1 MVNYFPDIVFY
12 MTTAADRARLLLK
25 RLGPKKTSEH
35 GGDYERWRSV
45 SKGIVRVS
53 TEEIDVL
60 VKIYPQYALWLASG
74 QIAPAIGQTSP
85 DYDAAN
91 EKLAEP
97 KTGSR

>member
-1 MVNYFPDIVFY
+1 MVNNFPYIVFY

-25 RLGPKKTSEH
+25 KLGPKKTSEH

-74 QIAPAIGQTSP
+74 QIAPEVGQTSP
-85 DYDAAN
+85 DYEEAN
-91 EKLAEP
+91 RNLSQPNA
-97 KTGSR
+97 G

>member
-1 MVNYFPDIVFY
+1 

-25 RLGPKKTSEH
+25 KLGPKKTSEH

-53 TEEIDVL
+53 TEEVDVL

-74 QIAPAIGQTSP
+74 QIAPEVGQTSP
-85 DYDAAN
+85 DYDEAN
-91 EKLAEP
+91 LKLAGQDA
-97 KTGSR
+97 GSR

>member
-1 MVNYFPDIVFY
+1 MVNYFPNIVFY
-12 MTTAADRARLLLK
+12 MNTAADRARLLLK
-25 RLGPKKTSEH
+25 VLGPKKTSEH

-74 QIAPAIGQTSP
+74 QIAPEIGQTSP
-85 DYDAAN
+85 DYDEAN
-91 EKLAEP
+91 SNLP
-97 KTGSR
+97 KPNVG